1 MKAAIIYLMGLVGL
15 WVPVGAAP
23 WVEGRVR
30 LDSGKSV
37 AAAQVQLF
45 DLSDLP
51 RGAIARA
58 TTDETGHFALPLAAL
73 GGTALPH
80 RFTLGQN
87 YPNPFNPSTIIPYQ
101 LAASTRVR
109 LEVFN
114 VLGQRLATLVD
125 EEQAAGSHTATWNA
139 TDAAGRAVGAGVY
152 FYRLRGG
159 GKTLT
164 GRMVLVDGQAGIPKH
179 PIPATESPT
188 ETGTQVYG
196 LTVSGEGL
204 VAYVNPDFRVQ
215 AGMAPLDLVVT
226 ALNSVPRAKVATTGI
241 LGDVTNDGLVD
252 LADALVVMLYISE
265 SSTTAPN
272 GGDLTLGDINGDSQ
286 INLADVLI
294 ILMYIA
300 DPFDPALPAGIGA
313 PIGTESPRLSNLTQ
327 STDADD
333 QSPVWSPDGQH
344 ITFTSYYRDDN
355 NRGIYVMDAD
365 GHDPRNLTQSNDAFN
380 GPPVWSPDGQHIAFQ
395 ADHDIYVMDADGEN
409 LRNLTQNNAFNG
421 APVWSPDGQHIA
433 FHSYRD
439 GNYDIYV
446 MDADGKNLHNL
457 TQSNADD
464 QSPVWSPD
472 GQYIAFQA
480 YRDDNADIY
489 VMDADGKNPRNLTQN
504 PAFYWAPVWS
514 PDGQYI
520 AFQAYR
526 DDNWDIYV
534 MDADGK
540 NLRNLT
546 QNSSTDEAPVW
557 SPDGQHIAFTSNR
570 DGNRDIYVMDADGEN
585 LRNLTQNNADDQS
598 PVWSPDGQYIA
609 FTSGRG
615 DNRDIWLITL
625 RGRDGG
631 SSEPPRLSIL
641 PQLLDFG
648 IEGITRRLSLKNVG
662 GNRLDFVIESPVD
675 WLTLS
680 LTRGSLDT
688 ETAEIDVRL
697 DRDKAP
703 LGDHAVALVIST
715 GAGDRHEVP
724 IRATI
729 GIFVSRIQRGW
740 SPVWSPDG
748 QHIAFHAYND
758 GNYDIYVMDADGKNP
773 RNLTQST
780 HRDGVPVWS
789 PNGQHIAFTSERDD
803 NRGIYV
809 MDADGKNLRNLIQ
822 KTAYDA
828 SPVWSPDSQHI
839 AFESDE
845 DIYVMDADGK
855 NLRNLTQNTAY
866 AYDASPVWSPD
877 SQHIAFTS
885 GRADNYDNLNYGI
898 YVMDADGEN
907 LRNLTQ
913 NIAYDASPAWSPDG
927 QHIAFTS
934 GRYGNRDIYVMDAD
948 GENLRNLTQNIAYDA
963 ASPVWSPDS
972 QHIAFESYHDDNYD
986 IYMVDA
992 DGENLRNLT
1001 QNTVRDRSPVWSPD
1015 GQHIAF
1021 TSNGVVS
1028 LITLGGE
1035 DSSTP
1040 TDGGSLTNNEPPR
1053 LSILPQ
1059 LLDFGTKETTRRL
1072 SLKNVGGSRLDFV
1085 IEPPGDWITLSL
1097 TRGSLATETE
1107 AVEIDVRLD
1116 RNKAPLGDHAVALVI
1131 TTGAGDHHEVPLRA
1145 SIGIVISRLTQG
1157 AAVIGVPVWSPD
1169 GQYIAFHSYRDHY
1182 DGNTYVM
1189 KADNIYVMDA
1199 DGENPRNLTQNT
1211 DNDVGSPV
1219 WSPGEQHIAFHS
1231 KRSGSYNHDI
1241 YVMDAD
1247 GENPRNLTQST
1258 DNDDGSPVWSPD
1270 GQYIAFHSRRDDN
1283 PVAFTSKR
1291 YENRDIYVMDADG
1304 ENPRN
1309 LTQSTDNDDGSPV
1322 WSPNGQYIAF
1332 HSRHEDNPT
1341 ASTYNRY
1348 GKDDIYVM
1356 DADGEN
1362 PRNLTQNPDAHDWEP
1377 VWSPDG
1383 QYIAFISYHDDNY
1396 DIYVMDADGENPRNL
1411 TQNTAYDSSPVW
1423 SPDGQYI
1430 AFTSDREGNDNI
1442 YVMDADG
1449 HDLRNLTQNTAY
1461 DSSPVWSPDGQHI
1474 AFISK
1479 RDGDYDIWLITFRR
1493 GP

>member
-15 WVPVGAAP
+15 WVPVGAEP

-30 LDSGKSV
+30 LDSGEPV

-45 DLSDLP
+45 DLSNLP

-58 TTDETGHFALPLAAL
+58 ITDETGHFALPLAAL

-114 VLGQRLATLVD
+114 VLGQHLATLVD

-159 GKTLT
+159 GRKLT
-164 GRMVLVDGQAGIPKH
+164 GRMVLVDGQAGIPEH
-179 PIPATESPT
+179 PRPAAAEGPA
-188 ETGTQVYG
+188 EAGTQVYG

-226 ALNSVPRAKVATTGI
+226 ALDSVPRAKVATAGV

-252 LADALVVMLYISE
+252 LADALLVMLYISE

-272 GGDLTLGDINGDSQ
+272 GGDLTLGDVNGDSR
-286 INLADVLI
+286 IDLADVLI

-313 PIGTESPRLSNLTQ
+313 PIGTESLRLSNLTQ
-327 STDADD
+327 NPEADD

-344 ITFTSYYRDDN
+344 ITFTSYYRDDI
-355 NRGIYVMDAD
+355 NRDIYVMDAD
-365 GHDPRNLTQSNDAFN
+365 GHDPRNLTQSTDAFN

-395 ADHDIYVMDADGEN
+395 SDHDIYVMDADGEN
-409 LRNLTQNNAFNG
+409 LRNLTQNPAFNE
-421 APVWSPDGQHIA
+421 APVWSPDGQYIA
-433 FHSYRD
+433 FQSYRD

-446 MDADGKNLHNL
+446 MDADGKNLRNL
-457 TQSNADD
+457 TQSNDDD

-472 GQYIAFQA
+472 GQYIAFQS
-480 YRDDNADIY
+480 YRDDNVEIY
-489 VMDADGKNPRNLTQN
+489 VMDADGENLRNLTQN

-514 PDGQYI
+514 PDSQYI
-520 AFQAYR
+520 AFQSYR

-546 QNSSTDEAPVW
+546 QNSATDEAPAW
-557 SPDGQHIAFTSNR
+557 SPDGQHIAFQSNR

-585 LRNLTQNNADDQS
+585 LRNLTQSNDDDQS
-598 PVWSPDGQYIA
+598 PVWSPDSQHIA
-609 FTSGRG
+609 FTSRRN

-631 SSEPPRLSIL
+631 SPEPPRLSIL

-648 IEGITRRLSLKNVG
+648 IEETTRRLSLKNVG
-662 GNRLDFVIESPVD
+662 GNHLDFVIESPVD

-688 ETAEIDVRL
+688 ETAEIDVSL

-729 GIFVSRIQRGW
+729 GIFVSRIQGGW

-748 QHIAFHAYND
+748 QHIAFQSYND
-758 GNYDIYVMDADGKNP
+758 GNYDIYVMDADGENP
-773 RNLTQST
+773 RNLTQSN
-780 HRDGVPVWS
+780 DDDQSPVWS

-822 KTAYDA
+822 NTDDDVG

-839 AFESDE
+839 AFEYDE
-845 DIYVMDADGK
+845 DIYVMDADGE

-866 AYDASPVWSPD
+866 DAAPVWSPD
-877 SQHIAFTS
+877 GQHIAFTS
-885 GRADNYDNLNYGI
+885 GRTDNYDNLNYGI

-913 NIAYDASPAWSPDG
+913 N
-927 QHIAFTS
+927 T
-934 GRYGNRDIYVMDAD
+934 
-948 GENLRNLTQNIAYDA
+948 AYDA
-963 ASPVWSPDS
+963 A
-972 QHIAFESYHDDNYD
+972 
-986 IYMVDA
+986 
-992 DGENLRNLT
+992 
-1001 QNTVRDRSPVWSPD
+1001 PVWSPD

-1035 DSSTP
+1035 DSSTS

-1107 AVEIDVRLD
+1107 AVEIDVSLD

-1131 TTGAGDHHEVPLRA
+1131 SIDAGDRHEVPIRA
-1145 SIGIVISRLTQG
+1145 TIGIVAIRLTQW
-1157 AAVIGVPVWSPD
+1157 AAHDWGPVWSPD
-1169 GQYIAFHSYRDHY
+1169 GQ
-1182 DGNTYVM
+1182 
-1189 KADNIYVMDA
+1189 
-1199 DGENPRNLTQNT
+1199 
-1211 DNDVGSPV
+1211 
-1219 WSPGEQHIAFHS
+1219 HIAFE
-1231 KRSGSYNHDI
+1231 SYHDDNYDI

-1258 DNDDGSPVWSPD
+1258 DNDDGSPDWSP
-1270 GQYIAFHSRRDDN
+1270 GEQHIAFHS
-1283 PVAFTSKR
+1283 S

-1304 ENPRN
+1304 ENLRN
-1309 LTQSTDNDDGSPV
+1309 LTQSTDNNDGAPV
-1322 WSPNGQYIAF
+1322 WSPDGQYIAF
-1332 HSRHEDNPT
+1332 TSRHEDNPT

-1362 PRNLTQNPDAHDWEP
+1362 LRNLTQNPDAHDWEP

-1383 QYIAFISYHDDNY
+1383 QYIAF
-1396 DIYVMDADGENPRNL
+1396 
-1411 TQNTAYDSSPVW
+1411 
-1423 SPDGQYI
+1423 
-1430 AFTSDREGNDNI
+1430 TSDRDGNDNI
-1442 YVMDADG
+1442 YVIDADG

-1493 GP
+1493 GL

>member
-15 WVPVGAAP
+15 WVPVRAAP

-30 LDSGKSV
+30 LDSGESV

-73 GGTALPH
+73 EGTALPH

-114 VLGQRLATLVD
+114 ILGQRLATLVD

-179 PIPATESPT
+179 PIPAAESPT

-196 LTVSGEGL
+196 LTVSGERL

-226 ALNSVPRAKVATTGI
+226 ALNSVPRAKVATAGI

-272 GGDLTLGDINGDSQ
+272 GGDLTLGDINGDSRL
-286 INLADVLI
+286 NLADVLI

-300 DPFDPALPAGIGA
+300 DPFDPMLPAGIGV
-313 PIGTESPRLSNLTQ
+313 PIGAESPRLFNLTQ
-327 STDADD
+327 NFDD
-333 QSPVWSPDGQH
+333 DEVPVWSPDGQH
-344 ITFTSYYRDDN
+344 IAFTSLRDDN
-355 NRGIYVMDAD
+355 SEIYVMDAD
-365 GHDPRNLTQSNDAFN
+365 GHNPRNLTQNPN
-380 GPPVWSPDGQHIAFQ
+380 GVFDRAPVWSPDGQHIAFQ
-395 ADHDIYVMDADGEN
+395 
-409 LRNLTQNNAFNG
+409 
-421 APVWSPDGQHIA
+421 
-433 FHSYRD
+433 SYRY
-439 GNYDIYV
+439 GS
-446 MDADGKNLHNL
+446 M
-457 TQSNADD
+457 
-464 QSPVWSPD
+464 
-472 GQYIAFQA
+472 
-480 YRDDNADIY
+480 DIY

-504 PAFYWAPVWS
+504 PARDRAPVWS

-520 AFQAYR
+520 AFQSYR
-526 DDNWDIYV
+526 YDNSEIYVMDADGKNPRNLTQSTDTFDRAPVWSPDGQHIAFTSELDSGSDIYV

-540 NLRNLT
+540 NPRNLT
-546 QNSSTDEAPVW
+546 QNPNDDSSPVW

-570 DGNRDIYVMDADGEN
+570 DGNRDIYVMNADGEN
-585 LRNLTQNNADDQS
+585 LRNLTQNTAHDES
-598 PVWSPDGQYIA
+598 PVWSPDGQHIA
-609 FTSGRG
+609 FTSGRN

-625 RGRDGG
+625 RGRDGD
-631 SSEPPRLSIL
+631 SPEPPRLSIL

-648 IEGITRRLSLKNVG
+648 IEETTRRLSLKNVG

-729 GIFVSRIQRGW
+729 GIFVSRLAQGGW
-740 SPVWSPDG
+740 TPVWSPDG
-748 QHIAFHAYND
+748 QHIAFTS
-758 GNYDIYVMDADGKNP
+758 K
-773 RNLTQST
+773 
-780 HRDGVPVWS
+780 RD
-789 PNGQHIAFTSERDD
+789 
-803 NRGIYV
+803 
-809 MDADGKNLRNLIQ
+809 
-822 KTAYDA
+822 
-828 SPVWSPDSQHI
+828 
-839 AFESDE
+839 
-845 DIYVMDADGK
+845 
-855 NLRNLTQNTAY
+855 
-866 AYDASPVWSPD
+866 
-877 SQHIAFTS
+877 
-885 GRADNYDNLNYGI
+885 
-898 YVMDADGEN
+898 
-907 LRNLTQ
+907 
-913 NIAYDASPAWSPDG
+913 
-927 QHIAFTS
+927 
-934 GRYGNRDIYVMDAD
+934 GNRDIYVMDAD
-948 GENLRNLTQNIAYDA
+948 GENLRNLTQNTDAVVGAPVWSPDGQHIAFSSNRDGNFDHYNYDIYVIDA
-963 ASPVWSPDS
+963 DGENLRNLIQNTDYDVGSPVWSPDS
-972 QHIAFESYHDDNYD
+972 QHIAFQYDYD
-986 IYMVDA
+986 IYVMDA

-1001 QNTVRDRSPVWSPD
+1001 QNPDDDLSPVWSPDGQYIAFTSGRFDHFDHFDHYNYDIYVMDADGENPRNLTQNPGTDETPVWSPDGQHIAFQSYRYGNPDIYVMDADGENLRNLTQNPDDDLSPVWSPD

-1021 TSNGVVS
+1021 TSLRYGNWDIYVMDADGKNLRNLTQNPARDESPVWS
-1028 LITLGGE
+1028 PDGQHIAFTSLRDNNWDIWLITIGGE

-1097 TRGSLATETE
+1097 TRGSLATKTE

-1145 SIGIVISRLTQG
+1145 SIGIVVSRLTQG
-1157 AAVIGVPVWSPD
+1157 AVVIGVPVWSPD

-1182 DGNTYVM
+1182 DGDTYVM

-1199 DGENPRNLTQNT
+1199 DGENLRNLTQST
-1211 DNDVGSPV
+1211 DNDVGAPV
-1219 WSPGEQHIAFHS
+1219 WSPGGQHIAFDS
-1231 KRSGSYNHDI
+1231 KRSGNYNPDIYVMDADGENLRNLTQSTDSTDVSPVWAPDGQYIAFISRRDDNPIAFTSKRYDNYDI

-1247 GENPRNLTQST
+1247 GENPRNLTQNP
-1258 DNDDGSPVWSPD
+1258 NDDARSPVWSPD
-1270 GQYIAFHSRRDDN
+1270 GQHIAFHSRRDDN
-1283 PVAFTSKR
+1283 P
-1291 YENRDIYVMDADG
+1291 
-1304 ENPRN
+1304 
-1309 LTQSTDNDDGSPV
+1309 
-1322 WSPNGQYIAF
+1322 
-1332 HSRHEDNPT
+1332 T
-1341 ASTYNRY
+1341 ASTSNRY

-1362 PRNLTQNPDAHDWEP
+1362 LRNLTQNPDAHDWEP

-1383 QYIAFISYHDDNY
+1383 QHIAFTSYHDDNY
-1396 DIYVMDADGENPRNL
+1396 DGKDDIYVMDADGENLRNL
-1411 TQNTAYDSSPVW
+1411 TQNTAHHSSPVW
-1423 SPDGQYI
+1423 SPDGQHI
-1430 AFTSDREGNDNI
+1430 AFTSDRDGDYNI
-1442 YVMDADG
+1442 YVMDTDG
-1449 HDLRNLTQNTAY
+1449 HDLRNLTQNPAY
-1461 DSSPVWSPDGQHI
+1461 DNSPVWSPDGQHI

-1493 GP
+1493 GL

>member
-1 MKAAIIYLMGLVGL
+1 M
-15 WVPVGAAP
+15 
-23 WVEGRVR
+23 R
-30 LDSGKSV
+30 LDSGESV

-73 GGTALPH
+73 RGTALPH

-114 VLGQRLATLVD
+114 ILGQRLATLVD

-179 PIPATESPT
+179 PIPAAESPT
-188 ETGTQVYG
+188 AAGTQVYG

-226 ALNSVPRAKVATTGI
+226 ALNSVPRAKVATAGI

-272 GGDLTLGDINGDSQ
+272 GGDLTLGDINGDSR

-333 QSPVWSPDGQH
+333 QSPVWSPDGQY
-344 ITFTSYYRDDN
+344 ITFTSYYRDNN
-355 NRGIYVMDAD
+355 NRDIYVMDAD
-365 GHDPRNLTQSNDAFN
+365 GHDPRNLTQSTDAFN
-380 GPPVWSPDGQHIAFQ
+380 GPPVWSPDGQYIAFESN
-395 ADHDIYVMDADGEN
+395 HDIYVMDADGKN
-409 LRNLTQNNAFNG
+409 LRNLTQNSAFNG

-446 MDADGKNLHNL
+446 MDADGKNLRNL

-520 AFQAYR
+520 AFQSYR

-546 QNSSTDEAPVW
+546 QNSATDEAPVW

-585 LRNLTQNNADDQS
+585 LRNLTQSNADDQA
-598 PVWSPDGQYIA
+598 PVWSPDGQHIA

-615 DNRDIWLITL
+615 DNRDIW
-625 RGRDGG
+625 
-631 SSEPPRLSIL
+631 
-641 PQLLDFG
+641 
-648 IEGITRRLSLKNVG
+648 
-662 GNRLDFVIESPVD
+662 
-675 WLTLS
+675 
-680 LTRGSLDT
+680 
-688 ETAEIDVRL
+688 
-697 DRDKAP
+697 
-703 LGDHAVALVIST
+703 
-715 GAGDRHEVP
+715 
-724 IRATI
+724 
-729 GIFVSRIQRGW
+729 
-740 SPVWSPDG
+740 
-748 QHIAFHAYND
+748 
-758 GNYDIYVMDADGKNP
+758 
-773 RNLTQST
+773 
-780 HRDGVPVWS
+780 
-789 PNGQHIAFTSERDD
+789 
-803 NRGIYV
+803 
-809 MDADGKNLRNLIQ
+809 
-822 KTAYDA
+822 
-828 SPVWSPDSQHI
+828 
-839 AFESDE
+839 
-845 DIYVMDADGK
+845 
-855 NLRNLTQNTAY
+855 
-866 AYDASPVWSPD
+866 
-877 SQHIAFTS
+877 
-885 GRADNYDNLNYGI
+885 
-898 YVMDADGEN
+898 
-907 LRNLTQ
+907 
-913 NIAYDASPAWSPDG
+913 
-927 QHIAFTS
+927 
-934 GRYGNRDIYVMDAD
+934 
-948 GENLRNLTQNIAYDA
+948 
-963 ASPVWSPDS
+963 
-972 QHIAFESYHDDNYD
+972 
-986 IYMVDA
+986 
-992 DGENLRNLT
+992 
-1001 QNTVRDRSPVWSPD
+1001 
-1015 GQHIAF
+1015 
-1021 TSNGVVS
+1021 

-1085 IEPPGDWITLSL
+1085 IESPGDWITLSL

-1145 SIGIVISRLTQG
+1145 SIGIVISRLTQR

-1182 DGNTYVM
+1182 DDGNTYVM

-1211 DNDVGSPV
+1211 DNDVGSPD
-1219 WSPGEQHIAFHS
+1219 WLPGGQHIAFDS

-1258 DNDDGSPVWSPD
+1258 DNDDVSPVWSPD
-1270 GQYIAFHSRRDDN
+1270 GQYIAFISRRDDN

-1291 YENRDIYVMDADG
+1291 YENRDIYVMDAEG
-1304 ENPRN
+1304 EN
-1309 LTQSTDNDDGSPV
+1309 L
-1322 WSPNGQYIAF
+1322 
-1332 HSRHEDNPT
+1332 
-1341 ASTYNRY
+1341 
-1348 GKDDIYVM
+1348 
-1356 DADGEN
+1356 
-1362 PRNLTQNPDAHDWEP
+1362 RNLTQNPNDGRP
-1377 VWSPDG
+1377 VTGLVAQRAIHRLPLQTRRQPDRFYL
-1383 QYIAFISYHDDNY
+1383 QS
-1396 DIYVMDADGENPRNL
+1396 
-1411 TQNTAYDSSPVW
+1411 
-1423 SPDGQYI
+1423 
-1430 AFTSDREGNDNI
+1430 
-1442 YVMDADG
+1442 
-1449 HDLRNLTQNTAY
+1449 LRQ
-1461 DSSPVWSPDGQHI
+1461 G
-1474 AFISK
+1474 
-1479 RDGDYDIWLITFRR
+1479 
-1493 GP
+1493 